1 MNFSGAFA
9 EFITIQEHNMTPN
22 PEGMNPVHAALTEHA
37 ATSIHPLHLAE
48 RALHHPVSEGRAL
61 VIGGGSV
68 GLLAALLLRSHGCS

>member
-9 EFITIQEHNMTPN
+9 EFITIQEHNMIPI
-22 PEGMNPVHAALTEHA
+22 PEGMNPAHAALTEPA
-37 ATSIHPLHLAE
+37 ATSLHALHLAE
-48 RALHHPVSEGRAL
+48 RALHRPVSEGRAL